1 MTEVEAKSPGKKTN
15 DLKASRAARKNEGNQ
30 DGGDGFNSSN
40 SVLPKSG
47 ANTGMQ
53 SPRDA
58 LNING
63 NGKKYEDQ
71 VIHRSDAGI
80 LMTGLNSEFVKPTM
94 AENEFMADGRLPFKP
109 YGGPF

>member
-1 MTEVEAKSPGKKTN
+1 
-15 DLKASRAARKNEGNQ
+15 
-30 DGGDGFNSSN
+30 
-40 SVLPKSG
+40 
-47 ANTGMQ
+47 MQ

-109 YGGPF
+109 YGGPFQRLNVIFAG